1 MLNNT
6 KNQDIKDNKNLYLNF
21 GFSPNFFSEI
31 KKEVYIIEKNP
42 MRKIS
47 SANAVLELPIEEQ
60 INQKKIYEAED
71 KELYNQQEEE
81 NWSDFN
87 NDKFKLYYNQN
98 SNSNLSNIIDYNYNF
113 DNNINIFSN
122 YSQNQINSLN
132 EIIQGMNQ
140 SNENKKVIKAYKS
153 KLKSKFYRI
162 YETNSKDY
170 LEKVKYKLFHKC
182 CFPNCGRTFSSSGW
196 LRAHFEEHKNEL
208 KNNTFNILFEKFI
221 RNNQHSLFQKDFD
234 NLHI

>member
-31 KKEVYIIEKNP
+31 KEEIYIIERNP

-81 NWSDFN
+81 
-87 NDKFKLYYNQN
+87 
-98 SNSNLSNIIDYNYNF
+98 
-113 DNNINIFSN
+113 
-122 YSQNQINSLN
+122 
-132 EIIQGMNQ
+132 
-140 SNENKKVIKAYKS
+140 KVLPQLGK
-153 KLKSKFYRI
+153 
-162 YETNSKDY
+162 
-170 LEKVKYKLFHKC
+170 
-182 CFPNCGRTFSSSGW
+182 
-196 LRAHFEEHKNEL
+196 
-208 KNNTFNILFEKFI
+208 
-221 RNNQHSLFQKDFD
+221 QHL
-234 NLHI
+234 

>member
-132 EIIQGMNQ
+132 EIIQRMNKVMKI
-140 SNENKKVIKAYKS
+140 KKLLKLKKS
-153 KLKSKFYRI
+153 KLKSKFYKI
-162 YETNSKDY
+162 Y
-170 LEKVKYKLFHKC
+170 
-182 CFPNCGRTFSSSGW
+182 
-196 LRAHFEEHKNEL
+196 
-208 KNNTFNILFEKFI
+208 
-221 RNNQHSLFQKDFD
+221 
-234 NLHI
+234 